1 MPWGK
6 YILKLLIQGLDKSPI
21 FALTDNLIE
30 SCIDYVCQLPIS
42 VPLNSPMKS
51 DTLNVPVCVKMLIA
65 G

>member
-6 YILKLLIQGLDKSPI
+6 YILELLIQGLDKSPI

-42 VPLNSPMKS
+42 VPLNGPMKS
-51 DTLNVPVCVKMLIA
+51 DTLNVPYHI
-65 G
+65 